1 MRRIFVTNDGKDPV
15 DSLCEGFLEMP
26 YRYVNINFR
35 KEHRN
40 MRSMTAFGRA
50 QVAGEG
56 YELTVELRSVNNR
69 YLDLNIRLPR
79 AWAAQ
84 EERIKTALAGLGVS
98 RGKVDVSVT
107 LADTRTQ
114 AGGAILEPDME
125 AAGRYLEAARALE
138 TALGVVN
145 DLTAAR
151 LLTLPGVMVPVKE
164 DTAEDDDAVWVKLSP
179 AVTEATSAF
188 LAAREREGARL
199 AADVLAKLE
208 GIRAM
213 VATIAARSE
222 ENIAAYRVRFE
233 ERLRAAL
240 GETGATF
247 DENRVITE
255 CAVYADR
262 VAIDEELVRL
272 ASHFDALEG
281 LFKSD
286 EAVGRK
292 IDFMLQETN
301 REINTIGSKCSDAAM
316 ARTVAEVK
324 SELEKIREQIQNIE

>member
-1 MRRIFVTNDGKDPV
+1 
-15 DSLCEGFLEMP
+15 
-26 YRYVNINFR
+26 
-35 KEHRN
+35 

-50 QVAGEG
+50 TVAGEG

-69 YLDLNIRLPR
+69 YLDLNFRLPR

-84 EERIKTALAGLGVS
+84 EERIKATLSAMGVS
-98 RGKVDVSVT
+98 RGKVDVSVSVT
-107 LADTRTQ
+107 DTRATS
-114 AGGAILEPDME
+114 GAALLEPDLDAARRYVE
-125 AAGRYLEAARALE
+125 AALLLRDELN
-138 TALGVVN
+138 VDH
-145 DLTAAR
+145 DLTTTR

-164 DTAEDDDAVWVKLSP
+164 DDAEDDETVWGRLSP
-179 AVTEATSAF
+179 AVTEAVTAF

-199 AADVLAKLE
+199 ATDVLAKLE
-208 GIRAM
+208 GIRGL

-247 DENRVITE
+247 DENRIITE
-255 CAVYADR
+255 CAIYADR

-281 LFKSD
+281 LFRSS

>member
-1 MRRIFVTNDGKDPV
+1 
-15 DSLCEGFLEMP
+15 
-26 YRYVNINFR
+26 
-35 KEHRN
+35 

-50 QVAGEG
+50 TVQGEG

-69 YLDLNIRLPR
+69 YLDLNFRMPR
-79 AWAAQ
+79 AWTAQ
-84 EERIKTALAGLGVS
+84 EERIKATLSAMGVS
-98 RGKVDVSVT
+98 RGKVDVSVSLT
-107 LADTRTQ
+107 DTRAQ
-114 AGGAILEPDME
+114 SGASLLQPDLDV
-125 AAGRYLEAARALE
+125 ARNYLEAASLLE
-138 TALGVVN
+138 AELGVRN
-145 DLTAAR
+145 DLTATR

-164 DTAEDDDAVWVKLSP
+164 DTEEDDDAVWAKLSP
-179 AVTEATSAF
+179 AVTEAVTTF
-188 LAAREREGARL
+188 LSAREREGARL
-199 AADVLAKLE
+199 ASDVLDKLS
-208 GIRAM
+208 GIREL
-213 VATIAARSE
+213 VATIAARSA
-222 ENIAAYRVRFE
+222 ENVATYRVRFE

-240 GETGATF
+240 GETGTTF

-281 LFKSD
+281 LFKSS

>member
-1 MRRIFVTNDGKDPV
+1 
-15 DSLCEGFLEMP
+15 
-26 YRYVNINFR
+26 
-35 KEHRN
+35 

-50 QVAGEG
+50 TVVGEG

-69 YLDLNIRLPR
+69 YLDLNFRMPR
-79 AWAAQ
+79 AWTAQ
-84 EERIKTALAGLGVS
+84 EERIKATLSAMGIS
-98 RGKVDVSVT
+98 RGKVDFSVSLT
-107 LADTRTQ
+107 DTRAQ
-114 AGGAILEPDME
+114 SGASLLQPDLDV
-125 AAGRYLEAARALE
+125 ARNYLESASLLE
-138 TALGVVN
+138 AELGVRN
-145 DLTAAR
+145 DLTATR

-164 DTAEDDDAVWVKLSP
+164 DAEEDDDAVWAKLSP
-179 AVTEATSAF
+179 AVTEAVTAF

-199 AADVLAKLE
+199 AADVLEKLS
-208 GIRAM
+208 GIREL
-213 VATIAARSE
+213 VATIAARSA
-222 ENIAAYRVRFE
+222 ENVATYRTRFE
-233 ERLRAAL
+233 ERLRTAL
-240 GETGATF
+240 GETGVTF

-255 CAVYADR
+255 CAIYADR

-281 LFKSD
+281 LFKSS

-316 ARTVAEVK
+316 AQTVAEVK

>member
-1 MRRIFVTNDGKDPV
+1 
-15 DSLCEGFLEMP
+15 
-26 YRYVNINFR
+26 
-35 KEHRN
+35 

-50 QVAGEG
+50 TVAGEG

-69 YLDLNIRLPR
+69 YLDLNFRLPR
-79 AWAAQ
+79 AWTAM
-84 EERIKTALAGLGVS
+84 EERIKAALSAMGVS
-98 RGKVDVSVT
+98 RGKVDFSVT
-107 LADTRTQ
+107 LTDTRAQ
-114 AGGAILEPDME
+114 SGAAVLEPDLDV
-125 AAGRYLEAARALE
+125 ARRYVEAARRLCE
-138 TALGVVN
+138 ELNVDH
-145 DLTAAR
+145 DLTTSR

-164 DTAEDDDAVWVKLSP
+164 DTAETDDEVWERLSP
-179 AVTEATSAF
+179 AVTEAVTAF

-199 AADVLAKLE
+199 AADVLAKLD
-208 GIRAM
+208 GIRGL
-213 VATIAARSE
+213 VATIAARSA
-222 ENIAAYRVRFE
+222 ENVATYRVRFE

-272 ASHFDALEG
+272 ASHFEALEG
-281 LFKSD
+281 LFKSS

-301 REINTIGSKCSDAAM
+301 REINTIGSKCSDATM
-316 ARTVAEVK
+316 AQTVAEVK

>member
-1 MRRIFVTNDGKDPV
+1 
-15 DSLCEGFLEMP
+15 
-26 YRYVNINFR
+26 
-35 KEHRN
+35 

-50 QVAGEG
+50 AVQGEG

-69 YLDLNIRLPR
+69 YLDLNFRMPR
-79 AWAAQ
+79 AWTAQ
-84 EERIKTALAGLGVS
+84 EERIKAALSAMGVS
-98 RGKVDVSVT
+98 RGKVDISVSLT
-107 LADTRTQ
+107 DTRAQ
-114 AGGAILEPDME
+114 SGAPLLRADPD
-125 AAGRYLEAARALE
+125 AARCYLEAAGLLE
-138 TALGVVN
+138 TELGVKN

-164 DTAEDDDAVWVKLSP
+164 DTEEDDDAVWAKLSP
-179 AVTEATSAF
+179 VVTEAVTAF

-199 AADVLAKLE
+199 ASDVLDKLS
-208 GIRAM
+208 GIREL
-213 VATIAARSE
+213 VATIAARSA
-222 ENIAAYRVRFE
+222 ENVATYRTRFE

-240 GETGATF
+240 GETGAAF
-247 DENRVITE
+247 DENRIITE
-255 CAVYADR
+255 CAIYADR

-281 LFKSD
+281 LFKSS

>member
-1 MRRIFVTNDGKDPV
+1 
-15 DSLCEGFLEMP
+15 
-26 YRYVNINFR
+26 
-35 KEHRN
+35 

-50 QVAGEG
+50 AVAGEG

-69 YLDLNIRLPR
+69 YLDLNFRLPR

-84 EERIKTALAGLGVS
+84 EERIKTALSAMGVS
-98 RGKVDVSVT
+98 RGKVDISVT
-107 LADTRTQ
+107 VTDTR
-114 AGGAILEPDME
+114 AASGAALLEPDME
-125 AAGRYLEAARALE
+125 AARRYLEAARTLE
-138 TALGVVN
+138 AELGVEN
-145 DLTAAR
+145 DLTATR

-164 DTAEDDDAVWVKLSP
+164 DTAEDDDAIWEKLSP
-179 AVTEATSAF
+179 AVTEAVTVF

-199 AADVLAKLE
+199 AADVLSKLE
-208 GIRAM
+208 GIRGM
-213 VATIAARSE
+213 VATIASRSA

-247 DENRVITE
+247 DENRIITE

-281 LFKSD
+281 LFKSS

-316 ARTVAEVK
+316 AQTVAEVK

>member
-1 MRRIFVTNDGKDPV
+1 
-15 DSLCEGFLEMP
+15 MP
-26 YRYVNINFR
+26 TLFP
-35 KEHRN
+35 KGTLQN

-50 QVAGEG
+50 TVAGEG

-69 YLDLNIRLPR
+69 YLDLNFRLPR
-79 AWAAQ
+79 AWAAM
-84 EERIKTALAGLGVS
+84 EERIKSALSAMGVS

-107 LADTRTQ
+107 VTDTRAQ
-114 AGGAILEPDME
+114 SGAALLEPD
-125 AAGRYLEAARALE
+125 LEAARRYVEAARLLCE
-138 TALGVVN
+138 ELNVDH
-145 DLTAAR
+145 DLTTSR

-164 DTAEDDDAVWVKLSP
+164 DTTEDDDAVWEKLSP
-179 AVTEATSAF
+179 AVTEATAAF

-199 AADVLAKLE
+199 AADVLSKLE
-208 GIRAM
+208 GIRAL

-255 CAVYADR
+255 CAIYADR

-281 LFKSD
+281 LFRSD

>member
-1 MRRIFVTNDGKDPV
+1 
-15 DSLCEGFLEMP
+15 
-26 YRYVNINFR
+26 
-35 KEHRN
+35 

-50 QVAGEG
+50 TVAGEG

-69 YLDLNIRLPR
+69 YLDLNFRLPR
-79 AWAAQ
+79 AWTAQ
-84 EERIKTALAGLGVS
+84 EERIKAALSGMGVS
-98 RGKVDVSVT
+98 RGKVDISVSVT
-107 LADTRTQ
+107 DTR
-114 AGGAILEPDME
+114 AGSGAALLEPD
-125 AAGRYLEAARALE
+125 LEAARRYVEAALLLRDE
-138 TALGVVN
+138 LHVDH
-145 DLTAAR
+145 DLTTTR
-151 LLTLPGVMVPVKE
+151 LLSLPGVMVPVKE
-164 DTAEDDDAVWVKLSP
+164 DVSEDDEAVWEKLSP
-179 AVTEATSAF
+179 AVTEAVTAF

-199 AADVLAKLE
+199 ASDVLAKLT
-208 GIRAM
+208 GIRSL
-213 VATIAARSE
+213 VDSIAARSA

-240 GETGATF
+240 GETGVTF

-301 REINTIGSKCSDAAM
+301 REINTIGSKCSDAVM

>member
-1 MRRIFVTNDGKDPV
+1 M
-15 DSLCEGFLEMP
+15 
-26 YRYVNINFR
+26 YRYANIISERNV
-35 KEHRN
+35 EN

-50 QVAGEG
+50 TVAGEG

-69 YLDLNIRLPR
+69 YLDLNFRLPR
-79 AWAAQ
+79 VWVAQ
-84 EERIKTALAGLGVS
+84 EERIKAALSRMGVS
-98 RGKVDVSVT
+98 RGKVDISVT
-107 LADTRTQ
+107 VTDTRNQ
-114 AGGAILEPDME
+114 SGAALLEPDMD
-125 AAGRYLEAARALE
+125 AARRYLEAAQALE
-138 TALGVVN
+138 SELGVKN
-145 DLTAAR
+145 DLTATR

-164 DTAEDDDAVWVKLSP
+164 DAAEDDDAIWEKISP
-179 AVTEATSAF
+179 ALTEAVTVF

-199 AADVLAKLE
+199 ATDVLAKLD
-208 GIRAM
+208 GIRGM
-213 VATIAARSE
+213 VATIAARSA

-255 CAVYADR
+255 CAIYADR

-281 LFKSD
+281 LFKSS

>member
-1 MRRIFVTNDGKDPV
+1 
-15 DSLCEGFLEMP
+15 MP
-26 YRYVNINFR
+26 TLFP
-35 KEHRN
+35 KGTSKN

-50 QVAGEG
+50 TVAGEG

-69 YLDLNIRLPR
+69 YLDLNFRLPR
-79 AWAAQ
+79 AWTAM
-84 EERIKTALAGLGVS
+84 EERIKAALSAMGVS
-98 RGKVDVSVT
+98 RGKVDFSVT
-107 LADTRTQ
+107 LTDTRAQ
-114 AGGAILEPDME
+114 SGAAVLEPDLDV
-125 AAGRYLEAARALE
+125 ARRYVEAARRLCE
-138 TALGVVN
+138 ELNVDH
-145 DLTAAR
+145 DLTTSR

-164 DTAEDDDAVWVKLSP
+164 DTAETDDEVWERLSP
-179 AVTEATSAF
+179 AVTEAVTAF

-199 AADVLAKLE
+199 AADVLAKLD
-208 GIRAM
+208 GIRGL
-213 VATIAARSE
+213 VATIAARSA
-222 ENIAAYRVRFE
+222 ENVATYRVRFE

-272 ASHFDALEG
+272 ASHFEALEG
-281 LFKSD
+281 LFKSS

-316 ARTVAEVK
+316 AQTVAEVK

>member
-1 MRRIFVTNDGKDPV
+1 
-15 DSLCEGFLEMP
+15 
-26 YRYVNINFR
+26 
-35 KEHRN
+35 

-50 QVAGEG
+50 QVVGEG
-56 YELTVELRSVNNR
+56 YELTVELRAVNNR
-69 YLDLNIRLPR
+69 YLDLNFRLPR

-84 EERIKTALAGLGVS
+84 EERIKATLSAMGVS
-98 RGKVDVSVT
+98 RGKVDVSIT
-107 LADTRTQ
+107 LTDTRALT
-114 AGGAILEPDME
+114 GAAALEPDIE
-125 AAGRYLEAARALE
+125 AARNYLEAAKTLE
-138 TALGVVN
+138 RELGVHN
-145 DLTAAR
+145 DLTATR
-151 LLTLPGVMVPVKE
+151 MLSLPGVMVPVKE

>member
-1 MRRIFVTNDGKDPV
+1 M
-15 DSLCEGFLEMP
+15 
-26 YRYVNINFR
+26 YRYANTISERNA
-35 KEHRN
+35 EN

-50 QVAGEG
+50 TVAGEG

-69 YLDLNIRLPR
+69 YLDLNFRLPR
-79 AWAAQ
+79 AWTAM
-84 EERIKTALAGLGVS
+84 EERIKAALSAMGVS
-98 RGKVDVSVT
+98 RGKVDFSVT
-107 LADTRTQ
+107 LTDTRAQ
-114 AGGAILEPDME
+114 SGAALTEPD
-125 AAGRYLEAARALE
+125 LEAARNYLNAAALLE
-138 TALGVVN
+138 AELGVKN
-145 DLTAAR
+145 DLTATR

-164 DTAEDDDAVWVKLSP
+164 DTAETDDEVWAKLSP
-179 AVTEATSAF
+179 AVTEAVTAF

-199 AADVLAKLE
+199 AADVLAKLD
-208 GIRAM
+208 GIRGL
-213 VATIAARSE
+213 VATIAARSA
-222 ENIAAYRVRFE
+222 ENVATYRVRFE

-272 ASHFDALEG
+272 ASHFEALEG
-281 LFKSD
+281 LFKSS

-316 ARTVAEVK
+316 AQTVAEVK

>member
-1 MRRIFVTNDGKDPV
+1 
-15 DSLCEGFLEMP
+15 
-26 YRYVNINFR
+26 
-35 KEHRN
+35 

-50 QVAGEG
+50 TVAGEG

-69 YLDLNIRLPR
+69 YLDVNFRLPR

-84 EERIKTALAGLGVS
+84 EERIKTTLSAMGVS
-98 RGKVDVSVT
+98 RGKVDFSVSLT
-107 LADTRTQ
+107 DTRAQ
-114 AGGAILEPDME
+114 SGAALLEPD
-125 AAGRYLEAARALE
+125 LEAARRYVEAALLLRDE
-138 TALGVVN
+138 LNVDH
-145 DLTAAR
+145 DLTTSR

-164 DTAEDDDAVWVKLSP
+164 DTAEDDDAVWAKLAP
-179 AVTEATSAF
+179 AVTEAVTAF

-199 AADVLAKLE
+199 ATDVLEKLT
-208 GIRAM
+208 GIRAL
-213 VATIAARSE
+213 VATIAARSA

-240 GETGATF
+240 GETGAAF
-247 DENRVITE
+247 DENRIITE
-255 CAVYADR
+255 CAIYADR

-281 LFKSD
+281 LFRSS

>member
-1 MRRIFVTNDGKDPV
+1 
-15 DSLCEGFLEMP
+15 
-26 YRYVNINFR
+26 
-35 KEHRN
+35 

-50 QVAGEG
+50 TVAGEG

-69 YLDLNIRLPR
+69 YLDLNFRLPR
-79 AWAAQ
+79 AWAAM
-84 EERIKTALAGLGVS
+84 EERIKATLSAMGVN
-98 RGKVDVSVT
+98 RGKVDISVT
-107 LADTRTQ
+107 VTDTR
-114 AGGAILEPDME
+114 AASGASLLEPDLD
-125 AAGRYLEAARALE
+125 AARRYLEAASLLE
-138 TALGVVN
+138 AELGVKN
-145 DLTAAR
+145 DLTATR
-151 LLTLPGVMVPVKE
+151 LLTLPGVMVPAKE
-164 DTAEDDDAVWVKLSP
+164 DTAEDDDAVWEKLSP
-179 AVTEATSAF
+179 AVTEAVTVF

-199 AADVLAKLE
+199 AADVLGKLAI
-208 GIRAM
+208 IRGM
-213 VATIAARSE
+213 VATIAARSA

-255 CAVYADR
+255 CAIYADR

-281 LFKSD
+281 LFKSS

-316 ARTVAEVK
+316 AQTVAEVK

>member
-1 MRRIFVTNDGKDPV
+1 
-15 DSLCEGFLEMP
+15 
-26 YRYVNINFR
+26 
-35 KEHRN
+35 

-50 QVAGEG
+50 TVAGEG

-69 YLDLNIRLPR
+69 YLDLNFRLPR
-79 AWAAQ
+79 AWAAM
-84 EERIKTALAGLGVS
+84 EERIKSALSAMGVS

-107 LADTRTQ
+107 VTDTRAQ
-114 AGGAILEPDME
+114 SGAALLEPD
-125 AAGRYLEAARALE
+125 LEAARRYVEAARLLCE
-138 TALGVVN
+138 ELNVDH
-145 DLTAAR
+145 DLTTSR

-164 DTAEDDDAVWVKLSP
+164 DTTEDDDAVWEKLSP
-179 AVTEATSAF
+179 AVTEATAAF

-199 AADVLAKLE
+199 AADVLSKLE
-208 GIRAM
+208 GIRAL

-255 CAVYADR
+255 CAIYADR

-281 LFKSD
+281 LFRSD

>member
-1 MRRIFVTNDGKDPV
+1 
-15 DSLCEGFLEMP
+15 
-26 YRYVNINFR
+26 
-35 KEHRN
+35 

-50 QVAGEG
+50 TVAGEG

-69 YLDLNIRLPR
+69 YLDLNFRLPR
-79 AWAAQ
+79 AWTAM
-84 EERIKTALAGLGVS
+84 EERIKAALSAMGVS
-98 RGKVDVSVT
+98 RGKVDFSVT
-107 LADTRTQ
+107 LTDTRAQ
-114 AGGAILEPDME
+114 SGAALTEPDLD
-125 AAGRYLEAARALE
+125 AARSYLNAAALLEAE
-138 TALGVVN
+138 LGVKN
-145 DLTAAR
+145 DLTATR

-164 DTAEDDDAVWVKLSP
+164 DTAETDDEVWAKLSP
-179 AVTEATSAF
+179 AVTEAVTAF

-199 AADVLAKLE
+199 AADVLAKLD
-208 GIRAM
+208 GIRGL
-213 VATIAARSE
+213 VATIAARSA

-255 CAVYADR
+255 CAIYADR

-281 LFKSD
+281 LFKSS

-316 ARTVAEVK
+316 AQTVAEVK

>member
-1 MRRIFVTNDGKDPV
+1 
-15 DSLCEGFLEMP
+15 
-26 YRYVNINFR
+26 
-35 KEHRN
+35 

-50 QVAGEG
+50 TVAGEG

-69 YLDLNIRLPR
+69 YLDLNFRLPR
-79 AWAAQ
+79 AWTAM
-84 EERIKTALAGLGVS
+84 EERIKAALSAMGVS
-98 RGKVDVSVT
+98 RGKVDFSVT
-107 LADTRTQ
+107 LTDTRAQ
-114 AGGAILEPDME
+114 SGAAVLEPDLDV
-125 AAGRYLEAARALE
+125 ARRYVEAARRLCE
-138 TALGVVN
+138 ELNVDH
-145 DLTAAR
+145 DLTTSR

-164 DTAEDDDAVWVKLSP
+164 DTAETDDEVWAKLSP
-179 AVTEATSAF
+179 AVTEAVTAF

-199 AADVLAKLE
+199 AADVLAKLD
-208 GIRAM
+208 GIRGL
-213 VATIAARSE
+213 VATIAARSA
-222 ENIAAYRVRFE
+222 ENVATYRVRFE

-272 ASHFDALEG
+272 ASHFEALEG
-281 LFKSD
+281 LFKSS

-316 ARTVAEVK
+316 AQTVAEVK

>member
-1 MRRIFVTNDGKDPV
+1 
-15 DSLCEGFLEMP
+15 
-26 YRYVNINFR
+26 
-35 KEHRN
+35 

-50 QVAGEG
+50 TVAGEG

-69 YLDLNIRLPR
+69 YLDLNFRLPR

-84 EERIKTALAGLGVS
+84 EERIKTALSRMGVS
-98 RGKVDVSVT
+98 RGKVDISVT
-107 LADTRTQ
+107 VTDTR
-114 AGGAILEPDME
+114 AASGAAVLEPD
-125 AAGRYLEAARALE
+125 LEAARRYVEAARLLSE
-138 TALGVVN
+138 ELNVDH
-145 DLTAAR
+145 DLTTSR

-164 DTAEDDDAVWVKLSP
+164 DTAEDDDAVWEKLSP
-179 AVTEATSAF
+179 AVTEAVTAF

-199 AADVLAKLE
+199 AADVLAKLD
-208 GIRAM
+208 GIRTM
-213 VATIAARSE
+213 VAAIAARSA
-222 ENIAAYRVRFE
+222 ENVTAYRTRFE

-240 GETGATF
+240 GETGVTF
-247 DENRVITE
+247 DENRIITE
-255 CAVYADR
+255 CAIYADR

-281 LFKSD
+281 LFKSS

>member
-1 MRRIFVTNDGKDPV
+1 
-15 DSLCEGFLEMP
+15 
-26 YRYVNINFR
+26 
-35 KEHRN
+35 

-50 QVAGEG
+50 TVTGEG

-69 YLDLNIRLPR
+69 YLDLNFRLPR
-79 AWAAQ
+79 AWTAQ
-84 EERIKTALAGLGVS
+84 EERIKAALSSMGIS
-98 RGKVDVSVT
+98 RGKVDISVT
-107 LADTRTQ
+107 LTDTCARS
-114 AGGAILEPDME
+114 GAAVLEPDME
-125 AAGRYLEAARALE
+125 AARRYLEAAALLE
-138 TALGVVN
+138 SELGVRN
-145 DLTAAR
+145 DLSATR
-151 LLTLPGVMVPVKE
+151 MLTLPGVMVPVKE
-164 DTAEDDDAVWVKLSP
+164 DDTEDDDAVWAKLSP
-179 AVTEATSAF
+179 AVTEAVTAF

-199 AADVLAKLE
+199 ATDVLAKLE
-208 GIRAM
+208 GIRGL
-213 VATIAARSE
+213 VATIAARSA
-222 ENIAAYRVRFE
+222 ENVAAYRVRFE

-247 DENRVITE
+247 DENRIITE

-281 LFKSD
+281 LFKSS

-301 REINTIGSKCSDAAM
+301 REINTIGSKCSDATM
-316 ARTVAEVK
+316 AQTVAEVK